1 MINISG
7 LKDGYVIDHIQ
18 AGKCMEI
25 YAALNLDKAEGE
37 VAIIKNAKS
46 DKQGK
51 KDIIKV
57 EGLIDIDLD
66 LLGYI
71 DDNITVNIIKD
82 EKIIEKK
89 RLSLPK
95 RISNVVKC
103 KNPRCITSIERG
115 LEHSFILT
123 DIENKIYRCV
133 YCEEAMEDK

>member
-7 LKDGYVIDHIQ
+7 LKDGYVIDHIK

-25 YAALNLDKAEGE
+25 YSALNLDKAEGE

-66 LLGYI
+66 LCVPSYCLFRHI
-71 DDNITVNIIKD
+71 V
-82 EKIIEKK
+82 
-89 RLSLPK
+89 RHCLHQSL
-95 RISNVVKC
+95 RQC
-103 KNPRCITSIERG
+103 
-115 LEHSFILT
+115 L
-123 DIENKIYRCV
+123 
-133 YCEEAMEDK
+133 YCWR